1 MASRKPVHSLIL
13 DTGPLIKNEVAIST
27 LLQTA
32 EQLFTIPAVISEIRD
47 AATRSRVETTLL
59 PFLTIRNPTPASY
72 EFVAQ
77 FSKKTGDF
85 PVLSRPDLQV
95 LALAYEIECERLGG
109 NWRLRSTPGQKR
121 LNGKPPAKEN
131 KAAKQVDG
139 EAKQAVN
146 GEKSEESPREA
157 SSTAATEATEPS
169 ENKTVTSSL
178 SPQPQT
184 EESAHNTGV
193 KSSATSNGV
202 DVTTTNESHSLEAK
216 LSELHV
222 SPSENQTS
230 PTEVA
235 DADEDDSDGEWITP
249 SNIKKVQ
256 AKDSGLTAT
265 VSTESKQ
272 MAVATMTTD
281 FAMQNVLLQ
290 MNLNL
295 LSIKMQRIKHLQST
309 ILRCHACFFTT
320 KDMEKQFCPRCG
332 QPTLNRVG
340 CSTSANGEFKVH
352 LNKNSQYNT
361 RGDRFSIPKPVAGSA
376 NGRVVGG
383 GKGGW
388 GNELIL
394 TEDQKEYTKAIVEGK
409 RIKTRDLMDEDYL
422 PGILTG
428 DRGRAG
434 GRPKVGAGK
443 NVNARKRH

>member
-1 MASRKPVHSLIL
+1 MASQKPVHSLIL
-13 DTGPLIKNEVAIST
+13 DTGPLIKNEVAVST

-32 EQLFTIPAVISEIRD
+32 EQLFTIPAVIFEVRD

-59 PFLTIRNPTPASY
+59 PFLTIRSPTPASY

-85 PVLSRPDLQV
+85 AVLSRPDLQV

-109 NWRLRSTPGQKR
+109 DWRLRSTPGQKM
-121 LNGKPPAKEN
+121 LNGKPPVKETDAAKEAN
-131 KAAKQVDG
+131 EEANEAVKGEEAEEAPKQDSTPVT
-139 EAKQAVN
+139 EVP
-146 GEKSEESPREA
+146 EESEKKD
-157 SSTAATEATEPS
+157 ATENPP
-169 ENKTVTSSL
+169 N
-178 SPQPQT
+178 QPEAQ
-184 EESAHNTGV
+184 
-193 KSSATSNGV
+193 SSATQNSASTTV
-202 DVTTTNESHSLEAK
+202 DNTATKGPGFLEAK
-216 LSELHV
+216 LSGLQV
-222 SPSENQTS
+222 SPPEAQS
-230 PTEVA
+230 PPKEDAEA
-235 DADEDDSDGEWITP
+235 DSSDSDGEWITP
-249 SNIKKVQ
+249 TNIKKVQ
-256 AKDSGLTAT
+256 AKESGLTTAQT
-265 VSTESKQ
+265 TSTKQ

-295 LSIKMQRIKHLQST
+295 LSTNMQRIKHLRST

-332 QPTLNRVG
+332 GPTLNRVQ
-340 CSTSANGEFKVH
+340 CSTNANGEFKVH
-352 LNKNSQYNT
+352 LNKNFQFNT
-361 RGDRFSIPKPVAGSA
+361 RGDRFSIPKPTAGSA
-376 NGRVVGG
+376 SGRRTGG

-394 TEDQKEYTKAIVEGK
+394 AEDQKEYRNALVEGK
-409 RIKTRDLMDEDYL
+409 RVQTRDLMDQDYL

-443 NVNARKRH
+443 NVNSRKRH